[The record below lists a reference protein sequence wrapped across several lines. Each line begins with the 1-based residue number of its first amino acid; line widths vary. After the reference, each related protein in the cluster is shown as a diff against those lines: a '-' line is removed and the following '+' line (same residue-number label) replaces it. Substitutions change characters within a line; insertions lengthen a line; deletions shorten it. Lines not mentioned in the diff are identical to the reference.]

1 MGASNS
7 CAIHSLS
14 DFPLRRMAVPA
25 PDAVQ
30 LKKDLQPAVLDD
42 QRCTMSWPGTVSLR
56 LDTVDASMAAAAGQ
70 AVFDPQRTTL
80 LVLSHLRWSFVYQ
93 RPQHLMTRFAREY
106 NVLFLEEPVISQA
119 AQPHL
124 EARVEPDGVQV
135 LVPHLPAGCEGAAAV
150 QAQRTLLDHQL
161 AALGVSDLMLW
172 FYTPMALDIVEHL
185 DACLVIYDC
194 MDELSAF
201 RGAPPALVE
210 RERTLLQKAQL
221 VFTGGYSLWE
231 AKRQWHCN
239 VHAMPSSVDIAHFA
253 QAREP
258 QDEPEDMQRMPRP
271 RLGFFGVID
280 ERFDIDLVDRLARLR
295 PDWQL
300 VFIGPVVKI
309 DPASLPQHPNVAY
322 LGSRSYQQLPGYLAS
337 WDIAITP
344 FALNE
349 STRFISPTKTP
360 EYLAG
365 GCPVISTPVVDVVR
379 SYGQS
384 GVVHIAS
391 TAEEFIVEVEQALRS
406 AADRE
411 GFLAAA
417 DRALQDMSWDNT
429 WSKMMEEI
437 RWLM

>member
-1 MGASNS
+1 MNRSESVSAS
-7 CAIHSLS
+7 I
-14 DFPLRRMAVPA
+14 
-25 PDAVQ
+25 
-30 LKKDLQPAVLDD
+30 
-42 QRCTMSWPGTVSLR
+42 
-56 LDTVDASMAAAAGQ
+56 DTVYSPGAATGQ
-70 AVFDPQRTTL
+70 AAFDPRRPTL

-93 RPQHLMTRFAREY
+93 RPQHLMTRFARQY
-106 NVLFLEEPVISQA
+106 NVLFLEEPLASQT

-124 EARVEPDGVQV
+124 EVRVEPDGVWV
-135 LVPHLPAGCEGAAAV
+135 LVPCLPVGQEGAAAV
-150 QAQRTLLDHQL
+150 QAQRDLLDEQL
-161 AALGVSDLMLW
+161 ASLGVTDLILW

-185 DACLVIYDC
+185 HASLVVYDC

-201 RGAPPALVE
+201 RGAPPALVG
-210 RERTLLQKAQL
+210 REKALLRKAQL
-221 VFTGGYSLWE
+221 VFTGGHSLWE
-231 AKRQWHCN
+231 AKRQWHSN
-239 VHAMPSSVDIAHFA
+239 VHAVPSSVDIAHFA
-253 QAREP
+253 QAREA
-258 QDEPEDMQRMPRP
+258 QDEPLDMQDLPRP

-280 ERFDIDLVDRLARLR
+280 ERFDIGLVDELARLR

-309 DPASLPQHPNVAY
+309 DPASLPQRPNVLY
-322 LGSRSYQQLPGYLAS
+322 LGARSYQRLPAYLAS
-337 WDIAITP
+337 WDLAIMP

-365 GCPVISTPVVDVVR
+365 GCPVISTPVADVVR
-379 SYGQS
+379 SYGRS

-391 TAEEFIVEVEQALRS
+391 TAEEFIVAAERALHS
-406 AADRE
+406 ARDRD

-437 RWLM
+437 RCLI